1 MIEVQLMFIVHDML
15 HEIVNNNSQLSI
27 NIVGKKGRFLSLFEG
42 LVVAEVILCLGWIN
56 LMVYEDEAGL
66 AYFWCSTSSSHV
78 SMRTNIACL
87 VQISVEFFRKPRYL
101 FYFTISNTYEW

>member
-42 LVVAEVILCLGWIN
+42 LVVAEVILCLG
-56 LMVYEDEAGL
+56 
-66 AYFWCSTSSSHV
+66 
-78 SMRTNIACL
+78 
-87 VQISVEFFRKPRYL
+87 
-101 FYFTISNTYEW
+101 